1 MWLQGLFKAYSL
13 LSEDYGSIHV
23 TIGEAISVH
32 SFCVDQGVSRVPHSL
47 QPRYGKGLPGWPS
60 VVGNYLSP
68 FNELLLKVLCL
79 FSRKSK
85 LNLNHANAAYM
96 GHAPPTFNHMTIFF
110 SAHRC

>member
-1 MWLQGLFKAYSL
+1 MVVGPLQGVFSSFGGLWIHLCDYRGSHLCAQL
-13 LSEDYGSIHV
+13 LCGP
-23 TIGEAISVH
+23 G
-32 SFCVDQGVSRVPHSL
+32 QSRVPHSL

-60 VVGNYLSP
+60 MVGNYLSP

-85 LNLNHANAAYM
+85 LNLDHANAACM